1 MKIAKFVLL
10 SLTAFVLAGC
20 VSFSNENLKS
30 GMSEQEVIAKLG
42 NPAARYQEGNTQL
55 LEYPQGRW
63 GQYAHMVRFDANGK
77 LVSWEQVLTVEKFA
91 TVKVGATSKS
101 DILRMFGHPAE
112 TDWLPLR
119 QLEVWSYRYK
129 EGGVWDSMM
138 HVHFDQSGVVQQMQN
153 GRDPMFDSSESTRS
167 GRGGRGR

>member
-1 MKIAKFVLL
+1 MKMIQSVVLLLSALVLTGCATFSDKYLQPGMTEQAVVAKFGQP
-10 SLTAFVLAGC
+10 AG
-20 VSFSNENLKS
+20 
-30 GMSEQEVIAKLG
+30 
-42 NPAARYQEGNTQL
+42 RYQEGDMRL
-55 LEYPQGRW
+55 LEYPQGPW
-63 GQYAHMVRFDANGK
+63 GQYTHMVRIGSDGR

-91 TVKVGATSKS
+91 TVKVGVTTKT

-138 HVHFDQSGVVQQMQN
+138 HVHIDRSGVVREMQN
-153 GRDPMFDSSESTRS
+153 GRDPMFDTSERS
-167 GRGGRGR
+167 RGGHGGRGR